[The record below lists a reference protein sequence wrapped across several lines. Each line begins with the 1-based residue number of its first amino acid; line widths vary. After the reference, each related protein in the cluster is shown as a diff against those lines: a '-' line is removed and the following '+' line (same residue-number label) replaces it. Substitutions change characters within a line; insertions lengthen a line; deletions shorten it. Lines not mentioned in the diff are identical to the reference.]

1 MSSDLG
7 SPLQGTVLIVDV
19 EVGDQ
24 ITEGQ
29 RVVLLESMKMEH
41 EVLAPSGG
49 VVTRV
54 LNVYAVGSFVI
65 LPFVLRI

>member
-19 EVGDQ
+19 KVGDQ

-54 LNVYAVGSFVI
+54 FI
-65 LPFVLRI
+65 